1 MHRTEAVFMDEP
13 DEAKVVVWK
22 DSLTEDWGIHLE
34 FVKRGR
40 DPEKLS
46 IRISMQN
53 AELAK
58 LAHLIDATIKGT
70 PNAG

>member
-1 MHRTEAVFMDEP
+1 MSTEVVFMDEP

-53 AELAK
+53 AELSK
-58 LAHLIDATIKGT
+58 LARLIDTTLKGT
-70 PNAG
+70 PDAG